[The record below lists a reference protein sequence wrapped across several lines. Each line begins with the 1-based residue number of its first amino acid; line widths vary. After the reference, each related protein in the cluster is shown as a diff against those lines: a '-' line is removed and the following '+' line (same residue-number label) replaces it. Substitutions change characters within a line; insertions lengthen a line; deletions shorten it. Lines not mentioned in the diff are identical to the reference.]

1 MKKYL
6 LPVALVLTLGI
17 VAAACG
23 GGESGGGDTDG
34 GSDSVKGGV
43 LRESLTDFG
52 FTNAFDPTGEYLGS
66 AWGYYSQMLIRGL
79 VSYEF
84 VGGAAGNV
92 VVADLATDT
101 GTVSDDGLTWTFTLK
116 DGVQWG
122 PPLDRPITSQ
132 DVAYAFQRIN
142 TKSLIAQYGNYYCGT
157 IVGMDCSAESQDTP
171 VSGISTPD
179 DKTIVFQLEQPTGDF
194 LYRLAQPAAFP
205 VPAEVA
211 GCFDQAGDY
220 GRYVMANGPYMIQ
233 GQDALDATSCDTLQP
248 ISGFDPDAH
257 LYLVRNPNYDP
268 ATDGIRE
275 ANFDGFAL
283 TINTNLDDIY
293 NKLQAGELDIVHGSP
308 PAAVLQQY
316 LTNPDL
322 EGLLKSESADRT
334 WYITMNLLVP
344 PFDDIHVRKA
354 VNFIVDKAA
363 MLQAAGG
370 ATSGQ
375 IATTV
380 EPPSVLADTADFDP
394 YPSAEFAGDEAAAQA
409 EMAQSKYDE
418 NGDGV
423 CDADACNNVL
433 MINRNYEPWTNYTP
447 ILQESLGKIGIT
459 LKVRE
464 LDSGTAY
471 TTIQTASNLVP
482 IAANAGWGKD
492 YGSPFGF
499 DYFLFNTAGLAC
511 EGSVNYS
518 NIGMTEETAA
528 ECGDKVLAAWKAAT
542 NDGATP
548 LPSVD
553 ADMDACV
560 AIAPGP
566 EYNACWA
573 ALDERIMTEIVPWVP
588 YRWASAIILLS
599 PTVGNYNFDQASGVI
614 SYAKVSVSNGL
625 TMEEVTGGAA

>member
-233 GQDALDATSCDTLQP
+233 GQDAVDASSCDTLTP
-248 ISGFDPDAH
+248 IAGFDPDAH
-257 LYLVRNPNYDP
+257 LYLVRNPSYDP
-268 ATDGIRE
+268 ATDTLRD
-275 ANFDGFAL
+275 ANFDGYAL

-293 NKLQAGELDIVHGSP
+293 NKLQAGELDLAHGSP
-308 PAAVLQQY
+308 PAAVLQSY

-334 WYITMNLLVP
+334 WYITMNLIVP

-370 ATSGQ
+370 STAGQ
-375 IATTV
+375 IATTI
-380 EPPSVLADTADFDP
+380 EPPSVLAETEGFDP
-394 YPSAEFAGDEAAAQA
+394 YPSADGAGDEAAAKA
-409 EMAQSKYDE
+409 EMAMSKYDE

-423 CDADACNNVL
+423 CDADACQNVL
-433 MINRNYEPWTNYTP
+433 MVNRNYDPWTLYTP
-447 ILQESLGKIGIT
+447 ILQEDLAKIGIS

-471 TTIQTASNLVP
+471 TTIQTMNKLVP

-518 NIGMTEETAA
+518 NVGLTAEKAA
-528 ECGDKVLAAWKAAT
+528 ECGDNVLAAYNAAT
-542 NDGATP
+542 GDGANP
-548 LPSVD
+548 IPSVD

-560 AIAPGP
+560 AIPPGAA
-566 EYNACWA
+566 YNACWA
-573 ALDERIMTEIVPWVP
+573 ALDQKLMTEIVPWVP
-588 YRWASAIILLS
+588 YRWASAIILLN
-599 PTVGNYNFDQASGVI
+599 PTVGNYDFDQFSGVI
-614 SYAKVSVSNGL
+614 SYAHVSVSNGL
-625 TMEEVTGGAA
+625 TMDEVTGVA

>member
-1 MKKYL
+1 MKKSL
-6 LPVALVLTLGI
+6 AAVALVMSLGL

-23 GGESGGGDTDG
+23 GNGEDGGGG
-34 GSDSVKGGV
+34 GGATQGGV

-66 AWGYYSQMLIRGL
+66 AWAYYSQMLIRGL

-84 VGGAAGNV
+84 VAGAAGNE

-116 DGVQWG
+116 DGIKFG
-122 PPLDRPITSQ
+122 PPLDREITSQ
-132 DVAYAFQRIN
+132 DVAFAFQRIN
-142 TKSLIAQYGNYYCGT
+142 TKSLVAQYGNYYCGV
-157 IVGMDCSAESQDTP
+157 IVGMDCQADSQDTP

-179 DKTIVFQLEQPTGDF
+179 DKTIVFTLTAPTGDF

-205 VPAEVA
+205 MPAEVA
-211 GCFDQAGDY
+211 GCFDTAGDY
-220 GRYVMANGPYMIQ
+220 GRYLISSGPYMVQ
-233 GQDALDATSCDTLQP
+233 GADALDASSCDTLQP
-248 ISGFDPDAH
+248 IAGFDPDKH
-257 LYLVRNPNYDP
+257 LYLVRNPSWDKGTDP
-268 ATDGIRE
+268 IRQ

-293 NKLQAGELDIVHGSP
+293 NKLQAGELDVVHGAP

-322 EGLLKSESADRT
+322 TDKFKTEQADRT

-354 VNFIVDKAA
+354 VNYIVDKAA

-370 ATSGQ
+370 DSAGLIATS
-375 IATTV
+375 I
-380 EPPSVLADTADFDP
+380 EPPSVLADTADYDP
-394 YPSAEFAGDEAAAQA
+394 YATDGGAGDLALAQA
-409 EMAQSKYDE
+409 EMAQSKYDS

-423 CDADACNNVL
+423 CDADVCQKVL
-433 MINRNYEPWTNYTP
+433 MINRNYEPWTEFTP
-447 ILQESLGKIGIT
+447 ILQENLASIGIE

-471 TTIQTASNLVP
+471 TTIQTTNNLVP

-499 DYFLFNTAGLAC
+499 DFFLFNTAGLAC

-518 NIGMTEETAA
+518 NIGMTAEKAA
-528 ECGDKVLAAWKAAT
+528 ECGDNVLAAFNAVT
-542 NDGATP
+542 NNGANP
-548 LPSVD
+548 LPNVD

-560 AIAPGP
+560 AIEPGP
-566 EYNACWA
+566 AYNACWA
-573 ALDERIMTEIVPWVP
+573 ELDKKLMEEIVPWVP
-588 YRWASAIILLS
+588 YRWASANIIIAD
-599 PTVGNYNFDQASGVI
+599 TVGNYDFDQSAGMI
-614 SYAKVSVSNGL
+614 SYARISVSNGL
-625 TMEEVTGGAA
+625 TMEQVTGAA